1 MLLLLIKFNCI
12 LYFFSVDEGSYKP
25 DKKLAKVRELSEEAF
40 KIAHKLKLL
49 KTKEEAVVES
59 DSN

>member
-1 MLLLLIKFNCI
+1 LIKFNCI

-25 DKKLAKVRELSEEAF
+25 EKKLANVRELSEEAF